1 MPDKATI
8 PVIDIFAGPGGLG
21 EGFSAFKDATGH
33 GPFRIGL
40 SIEKDEFARETLR
53 LRSFFRQF
61 PRGHAPK
68 LYYDALQRKF
78 PLNEFSAR
86 LKEKSQEL
94 WQRWKAADLE
104 AMHAELGAA
113 DETQGP
119 DKRHR

>member
-1 MPDKATI
+1 MTETTI

-21 EGFSAFKDATGH
+21 EGFSAFKDAAGDS
-33 GPFRIGL
+33 PFRIGL

-78 PLNEFSAR
+78 PLSELPGR
-86 LKEKSQEL
+86 LKEKSHEL
-94 WQRWKAADLE
+94 WQWWKAADLE
-104 AMHAELGAA
+104 ANYFFC
-113 DETQGP
+113 GP
-119 DKRHR
+119 RTAV